1 MIITF
6 GRYGHVEDE
15 KKEKEYFLVNL
26 NELIYQL
33 SGYSDPYPKYNE
45 IEIVKPFKDLF
56 IRKINSTYFNSIYY
70 SCLSSFLKIMG
81 LCYYTLTPKEKE
93 DILDMDFTYEN
104 FKEKSPSIINNF
116 IKRVKKEFPSSL
128 SSCADDIYFIFHI
141 QFCYQESFSFKNF
154 IEYIRDYYI
163 LDETIPNLQNYRDD
177 KKYKEMQKKVIDI
190 YPEIKEKY
198 GMNRI
203 LEKFISFFTPNTDY
217 HSEKTKKILNDYY
230 EKKKN
235 KNYKIENDET
245 IKLKEKED

>member
-26 NELIYQL
+26 NQLIYQL
-33 SGYSDPYPKYNE
+33 SGYSDPFPKYNE
-45 IEIVKPFKDLF
+45 IEIVKLFKDLF
-56 IRKINSTYFNSIYY
+56 IRKINSTYFNSNYY
-70 SCLSSFLKIMG
+70 SYLSYFLRIMG

-128 SSCADDIYFIFHI
+128 SFCADDIYFIFHI
-141 QFCYQESFSFKNF
+141 QICYHESFSFKNF
-154 IEYIRDYYI
+154 IDYIRDYYI
-163 LDETIPNLQNYRDD
+163 LDETIPNLQSYRDD

-203 LEKFISFFTPNTDY
+203 FEKILSYITMDTDY
-217 HSEKTKKILNDYY
+217 NYEKSKNILDNYY
-230 EKKKN
+230 NKKKN
-235 KNYKIENDET
+235 NKIEDEES
-245 IKLKEKED
+245 IKLKDKYD